1 MSTFHP
7 FPRLPLE
14 LQREIWRCT
23 AEPRTVEVR
32 IESRGATKNRLL
44 ISSTPVPGPLQ
55 CCRVARDELQRLYQ
69 RAFFDIGT
77 QQETKPRTYTYWY
90 GFGYE
95 KSPTSP
101 SRPPHLSSP
110 ESRVN
115 RHHRSNSEPTAIDTR
130 PFDPPKER
138 RLSGVCLIDK
148 LDVTGIY
155 EPSIERRYVWL
166 NFDIDMVDIGT
177 SWLAYFQPIASNIK
191 RLKFER
197 ENTDEY
203 WYHSEKKKLKD
214 FKNVEEI
221 HVVCADGFFNWGGV
235 TDEHSW
241 PCADDNIVF
250 FDPYNGQVA
259 RGMEFERI
267 CRQMLLDMRR
277 ERTGVAYH
285 TSDEESDS

>member
-14 LQREIWRCT
+14 LQRQIWRCT

-32 IESRGATKNRLL
+32 IECRGPTQNRLL
-44 ISSTPVPGPLQ
+44 ISSTSVPGPLQ

-69 RAFFDIGT
+69 RAFFNIGT
-77 QQETKPRTYTYWY
+77 QKDTEPRTYTFWH
-90 GFGYE
+90 GFGFE
-95 KSPTSP
+95 NPPSP

-130 PFDPPKER
+130 PFDPPEER
-138 RLSGVCLIDK
+138 RPYGVYLIDK

-155 EPSIERRYVWL
+155 GSSIERRYVWL

-177 SWLAYFQPIASNIK
+177 SSLSDFKPIASNIK

-197 ENTDEY
+197 ENSNEFWFNT
-203 WYHSEKKKLKD
+203 EKRELVD
-214 FKNVEEI
+214 FKNVEEA
-221 HVVCADGFFNWGGV
+221 HVVCADGFEQWAFSMCYV
-235 TDEHSW
+235 SW
-241 PCADDNIVF
+241 PCADEKVLF
-250 FDPYNGQVA
+250 FDPLEGHVANGL
-259 RGMEFERI
+259 EFEGI
-267 CRQMLLDMRR
+267 CRQMLLDRR
-277 ERTGVAYH
+277 LELTGVAWH